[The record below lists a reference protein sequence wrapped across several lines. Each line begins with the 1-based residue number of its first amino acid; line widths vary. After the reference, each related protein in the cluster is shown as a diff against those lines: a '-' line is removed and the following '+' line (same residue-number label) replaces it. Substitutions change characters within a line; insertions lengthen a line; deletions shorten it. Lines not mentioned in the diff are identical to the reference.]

1 MSKTTL
7 LRPLHHDLIAILR
20 DILDTE
26 GDAAFQD
33 TAQRVMEV
41 TAVAV
46 IEAFGR
52 TRLYEILEDMEF
64 LYDALERRRN
74 RALN

>member
-1 MSKTTL
+1 MPKRTP
-7 LRPLHHDLIAILR
+7 LRPLHHDLVIALR

-26 GDAAFQD
+26 GADAFHV

-46 IEAFGR
+46 IQAFGR
-52 TRLYEILEDMEF
+52 NEWYEILDDMEF

>member
-7 LRPLHHDLIAILR
+7 LRPLHHDLFAALR

-26 GDAAFQD
+26 GDVAFQV

-46 IEAFGR
+46 IEEFDR
-52 TRLYEILEDMEF
+52 NRLDEMLDDMAF
-64 LYDALERRRN
+64 LYAALERRRN
-74 RALN
+74 RVLN

>member
-1 MSKTTL
+1 MPKRTP
-7 LRPLHHDLIAILR
+7 LRQLHHDLFIALR
-20 DILDTE
+20 DILDKE
-26 GDAAFQD
+26 GADALD
-33 TAQRVMEV
+33 VTARHVMGV

-46 IEAFGR
+46 IQAFGR
-52 TRLYEILEDMEF
+52 GRMYEMLDDMES